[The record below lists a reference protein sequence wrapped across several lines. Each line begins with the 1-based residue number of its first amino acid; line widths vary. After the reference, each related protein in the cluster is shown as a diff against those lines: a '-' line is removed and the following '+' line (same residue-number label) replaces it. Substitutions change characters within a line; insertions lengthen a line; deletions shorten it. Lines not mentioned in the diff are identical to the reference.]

1 MSWAMLEGWWGPDEG
16 VAMPDRLL
24 EDVAL
29 GTRTSWGSWGST
41 PEAAADPS

>member
-1 MSWAMLEGWWGPDEG
+1 MSWAMLEGGWRREEG
-16 VAMPDRLL
+16 VTMLDRLL